1 MSRTKKHYRKNKAIL
16 KRNFYLKQEDIK
28 NYALAVAQDDDLKN
42 KAKDF
47 RDLISAMKDIN
58 APSRSRTYEDLLP
71 KKTSL
76 DYFQQ
81 AAELHEQS
89 ANDQQE
95 LPQQVSKKKRSMAA
109 SLLRFV
115 VNPYTDLVFS
125 LATASIILA
134 LAANPVGVTLASVGL
149 AYTAAKF
156 IAKAPIFKKFAA
168 TRSMQKMLDSPV
180 GRLFRSKL
188 VKIPIVIVQKSL
200 NFAHNPIGNSIA
212 IALRFSGVGIDCYKH
227 HTAAKFA
234 TQNKLLEEIKTDRI
248 KVAKYGDRLNQL
260 MPELNL
266 VSPPERKNVRLKNT
280 KFNTPKVFA
289 QGMMD
294 VVFSNPLAEVIE
306 HVHELIE
313 PEISDDGTLARVA
326 DAMALETD
334 AALSGRR
341 MGKWGK
347 IEHSKIKRN
356 ELINELGIDYQGTNS
371 LVDQAKHSRAVY
383 EGLKSRKTRAA
394 AAQYMT
400 SAPSQKVQTRA
411 ALKNTFDAQT
421 NEKAGK
427 LVADLSAMSA
437 KNTLKHAVA
446 RQHHKI
452 KGSIIRSI

>member
-1 MSRTKKHYRKNKAIL
+1 MTRIKKHCKKNKAIF
-16 KRNFYLKQEDIK
+16 KQNFHLKQEDIK
-28 NYALAVAQDDDLKN
+28 NYALAAAQDDDLKN
-42 KAKDF
+42 KAKEF
-47 RDLISAMKDIN
+47 RDLIQAMKDIK

-76 DYFQQ
+76 DYFQE
-81 AAELHEQS
+81 AKELDSKS
-89 ANDQQE
+89 ANHQQE
-95 LPQQVSKKKRSMAA
+95 LPGQVFKQKRSMAA
-109 SLLRFV
+109 RLLRLV

-168 TRSMQKMLDSPV
+168 TRTMQKILDSPV

-280 KFNTPKVFA
+280 KFNTPKVLA
-289 QGMMD
+289 SSMMD
-294 VVFSNPLAEVIE
+294 VVFSNPLVEVIE
-306 HVHELIE
+306 HVNELME
-313 PEISDDGTLARVA
+313 PEISDDGTLARVG
-326 DAMALETD
+326 DALALETD
-334 AALSGRR
+334 AALSWRR

-347 IEHSKIKRN
+347 IEYSKIKRN
-356 ELINELGIDYQGTNS
+356 ELINELGVDYQGTAS
-371 LVDQAKHSRAVY
+371 LVDQAKHSRAQY
-383 EGLKSRKTRAA
+383 AALKSHKTRAA
-394 AAQYMT
+394 AAKYMT
-400 SAPSQKVQTRA
+400 SAQSQ
-411 ALKNTFDAQT
+411 
-421 NEKAGK
+421 
-427 LVADLSAMSA
+427 
-437 KNTLKHAVA
+437 
-446 RQHHKI
+446 
-452 KGSIIRSI
+452 